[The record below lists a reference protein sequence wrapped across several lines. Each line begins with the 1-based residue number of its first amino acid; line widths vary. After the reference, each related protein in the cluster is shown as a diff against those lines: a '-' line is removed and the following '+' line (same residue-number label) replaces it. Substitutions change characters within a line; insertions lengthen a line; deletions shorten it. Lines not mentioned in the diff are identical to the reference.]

1 MPRIRMCDADRERY
15 GGPEWVEVAIAD
27 IVNEETGLVEAVEE
41 AFGLSPA
48 EFLSRIGRGSIK
60 AYRAMIWL
68 ARRKAGCVD
77 DPRRFRPLTQVWSG
91 ITYELLG
98 GEQDAEVPFA
108 NRATRRATKAAPKK
122 TASPKKAGTRS
133 ARSSTVTGSGSPDS

>member
-1 MPRIRMCDADRERY
+1 MPRIRLCDADRERY
-15 GGPEWVEVAIAD
+15 GGPEWAEIAIAD
-27 IVNEETGLVEAVEE
+27 IVNEETGHIEAVEE

-48 EFLSRIGRGSIK
+48 EFLGRISRGSIK

-91 ITYELLG
+91 VTYELLD
-98 GEQDAEVPFA
+98 GEKAEEVPLA
-108 NRATRRATKAAPKK
+108 NRATRRATKTAA
-122 TASPKKAGTRS
+122 PKKAGTRARS
-133 ARSSTVTGSGSPDS
+133 ARSSTSTGSTSPGS